1 MEKTVVQ
8 TNNKY
13 AIVINTYDRPFSLLN
28 QTVKFYRQNWG
39 SMSYDRFLWNNHHLD
54 YHHQQLEN
62 VEWGVLK
69 MY

>member
-28 QTVKFYRQNWG
+28 QTVNYYEQNCG
-39 SMSYDRFLWNNHHLD
+39 SMSYGGLMSHIFIICGEIDKTPTSSDAF
-54 YHHQQLEN
+54 
-62 VEWGVLK
+62 
-69 MY
+69 